1 MTAYELAPPSVPPVV
16 GDPVLTCEGPG
27 VIRCV
32 KGHLANGRW
41 LCDVVLDEPVVFD
54 GHLVL
59 ASVDMELEA

>member
-1 MTAYELAPPSVPPVV
+1 MAVERELAPPVPPVV

-27 VIRCV
+27 TIRRV
-32 KGHLANGRW
+32 EARLLNGRW

-59 ASVDMELEA
+59 ASVDIELEA